1 LGITLEAHYC
11 RAIARPVHVSDQKP
25 PLNLLQGVQ
34 YLRTSLTANHH
45 PQGAS
50 FMRRLLFIATGALF
64 LFATLLPTHEAFVV
78 HAVSDGERLAM
89 YSKPAVVRIVDGAM
103 GQIWF
108 QPPGTAGQT
117 YNVSAI
123 SLGSGFFIS
132 SNGYIA
138 TNAHVVSTTREGENK
153 AKQMLFWQMVEQIG
167 RQLGRDPRSLNINY
181 IDQYSSLQ
189 SFQKFHHVIIPD
201 GSAFPFEIK
210 QYGAPTGEG
219 ADQGKDVAV
228 IKIEVKNAP
237 ILKLADSEKVQLK
250 DHVTV
255 IGYPGAADT
264 FQSGLLSSK
273 SALEATINDGKIS
286 ARKQAASGAPIL
298 QTSAPATHGNSGGP
312 VLNDANEV
320 IGLLTFRGDTV
331 NGQEVSGFAFVVP
344 SNTVLEYVKSAG
356 AANTEGPT
364 DTIFREGL
372 NHYWNEYYS
381 SAIPKFEEVK
391 RLFPQH
397 SEVDRLVQS
406 SQQAKAEGKERSSF
420 PLWLVVVIAV
430 VLLLLGLLLII
441 IVAAILVARRRRKK
455 KAGPAAPA
463 PGSERAAPAPPA
475 YSPSP
480 AASIPPAPVASA
492 PAQPAPSAGDQG
504 MTVDLSR
511 TIAITADSDAFKPNY
526 GSITFVSGPLSG
538 QEFKIK
544 ADGDFIGRDGG
555 SAQIVVGDPRISKRH
570 LWIGVKGGRV
580 VIEDQNSRN
589 GTFVNDPRSA
599 RVTETS
605 LNAGDVVI
613 LGESDVARFE
623 YRG

>member
-1 LGITLEAHYC
+1 
-11 RAIARPVHVSDQKP
+11 
-25 PLNLLQGVQ
+25 
-34 YLRTSLTANHH
+34 
-45 PQGAS
+45 
-50 FMRRLLFIATGALF
+50 MRRLLLVATGAF
-64 LFATLLPTHEAFVV
+64 FIVAALLPTQRTFVV
-78 HAVSDGERLAM
+78 SAVTDGERLAM
-89 YSKPAVVRIVDGAM
+89 YSKPAVVRIVDGAA
-103 GQIWF
+103 GVIAF
-108 QPPGTAGQT
+108 SPPGYQPQT

-123 SLGSGFFIS
+123 ALGSGFFIS

-138 TNAHVVSTTREGENK
+138 TNAHVVSITREGEDK
-153 AKQMLFWQMVEQIG
+153 AKQALFWQMVQQIG
-167 RQLGRDPRSLNINY
+167 KQLGRDPRTLNANY

-201 GSAFPFEIK
+201 GTALPFEIK

-219 ADQGKDVAV
+219 TDQGKDVAV

-237 ILKLADSEKVQLK
+237 ILKLADSDKVQLQ

-264 FQSGLLSSK
+264 FNSGLLSSR

-312 VLNDANEV
+312 VLNDQNEV

-331 NGQEVSGFAFVVP
+331 NGQEVSGFAFIVP

-356 AANTEGPT
+356 AANIEGPT
-364 DTIFREGL
+364 DTLFREGL
-372 NHYWNEYYS
+372 GYYWDQYYS

-397 SEVDRLVQS
+397 SEVDGLVQS
-406 SQQAKAEGKERSSF
+406 SQQAKAEGKEKSSF
-420 PLWLVVVIAV
+420 PLWLIGIIAA
-430 VLLLLGLLLII
+430 VLFLGLLLII
-441 IVAAILVARRRRKK
+441 IIVAAVLISKRRKK
-455 KAGPAAPA
+455 KSSTSAPAGGKPFPTPAPA
-463 PGSERAAPAPPA
+463 PAPAA

-480 AASIPPAPVASA
+480 AASNPAPNPA
-492 PAQPAPSAGDQG
+492 PAPFPPPIPQVMGGDQG

-511 TIAITADSDAFKPNY
+511 TVAITEDGTFKPNY
-526 GSITFVSGPLSG
+526 GSIAFVSGPLLG
-538 QEFKIK
+538 QEFQVKPE
-544 ADGDFIGRDGG
+544 GDFIGRDGG
-555 SAQIVVGDPRISKRH
+555 SSQIVLGDPRISKRH
-570 LWIGVKGGRV
+570 LWIGVKNGRV
-580 VIEDQNSRN
+580 VITDQNSRN
-589 GTFVNDPRSA
+589 GTFVNDPKSP
-599 RVTETS
+599 RVTEAS

-623 YRG
+623 YRY